1 MKTDFGGFAG
11 ADRRFCRGHSEV
23 LAERIGGFAGG
34 TPLNSEVLPERGNSE
49 VLPGD
54 CPLIKASNTFERMAP
69 IVPFPAHLSDLTH
82 LKKATGAVEISEPLG
97 RLSLVDRRLYNFL
110 LAYAY
115 PNLGKQR
122 THVVHLAEI
131 KRFAASAR
139 DGTGEADNRRL
150 KASVVRLQ
158 ETVVQFN
165 CLNSDGNKIWRS
177 VQLLGQS
184 DLEEATGELSYT
196 FPPGVEER
204 LFEPALYSYLSLRAI
219 YQFESKYGLIL
230 YEILKRYAD
239 RAATEPYWAV
249 QTSQLRELLG
259 CRDHL
264 KDWKDFRRW
273 ALNPA
278 VDEIDRISEFKVEIF
293 ETRQGGGRGGGK
305 VVGITFRIHSKERLE
320 AEQAVR
326 ELDKP
331 RLQRRGEQKIR
342 IEECEATL
350 ALRWLQ
356 GADVA
361 ARFKWMKRAEE
372 LGVHLPPA
380 ATAQENLA
388 KWITSIAAL
397 VCREERLHAPMQ
409 V

>member
-1 MKTDFGGFAG
+1 METRSGGRCSYSA
-11 ADRRFCRGHSEV
+11 
-23 LAERIGGFAGG
+23 
-34 TPLNSEVLPERGNSE
+34 
-49 VLPGD
+49 
-54 CPLIKASNTFERMAP
+54 
-69 IVPFPAHLSDLTH
+69 
-82 LKKATGAVEISEPLG
+82 
-97 RLSLVDRRLYNFL
+97 
-110 LAYAY
+110 
-115 PNLGKQR
+115 NL
-122 THVVHLAEI
+122 
-131 KRFAASAR
+131 
-139 DGTGEADNRRL
+139 
-150 KASVVRLQ
+150 
-158 ETVVQFN
+158 
-165 CLNSDGNKIWRS
+165 
-177 VQLLGQS
+177 

-230 YEILKRYAD
+230 YEILKRYAN

-331 RLQRRGEQKIR
+331 RLQRRGEQKSGSR
-342 IEECEATL
+342 SV
-350 ALRWLQ
+350 R
-356 GADVA
+356 
-361 ARFKWMKRAEE
+361 
-372 LGVHLPPA
+372 LPWRCA
-380 ATAQENLA
+380 G
-388 KWITSIAAL
+388 
-397 VCREERLHAPMQ
+397 CRERMSRRGSNG
-409 V
+409 

>member
-1 MKTDFGGFAG
+1 MI
-11 ADRRFCRGHSEV
+11 R
-23 LAERIGGFAGG
+23 
-34 TPLNSEVLPERGNSE
+34 
-49 VLPGD
+49 
-54 CPLIKASNTFERMAP
+54 ASNTFWRMAP

-115 PNLGKQR
+115 PNLGRHR
-122 THVVHLAEI
+122 THVVRLAEI

-139 DGTGEADNRRL
+139 DGSGEADNRRL

-165 CLNSDGNKIWRS
+165 CLNSDGNKVWRS

-184 DLEEATGELSYT
+184 DLEEATGELTYT
-196 FPPGVEER
+196 FPSGIEER

-239 RAATEPYWAV
+239 RDAPGPYWAV
-249 QTSQLRELLG
+249 QASQLRELLG

-278 VDEIDRISEFKVEIF
+278 VDEIGRISEFNVEVF

-305 VVGITFRIHSKERLE
+305 VVGITFRIHSKERPE

-342 IEECEATL
+342 IEERETTL

-361 ARFKWMKRAEE
+361 ARFKWMNRAKE

-380 ATAQENLA
+380 ATAPENLV
-388 KWITSIAAL
+388 KWVPPIAAL
-397 VCREERLHAPMQ
+397 VCREERLKPTSASLMPTAPGHSCAP
-409 V
+409 